1 MDLTNLSRKSLILQ
15 TALLQSNKANVLESY
30 ETAITSYLEKRGE
43 EENDYRDYERVLDRL
58 AKSQGTR

>member
-15 TALLQSNKANVLESY
+15 TALLQSSRVDVLESY

-43 EENDYRDYERVLDRL
+43 EENDYRDYERILDRI
-58 AKSQGTR
+58 AKSQGAG